1 MRLLGTLTAGW
12 RGDLLA
18 LFAGALLPLAFA
30 PFHLFPLAVI
40 APALLYLTWLDTS
53 DVQGCTNVAGGR
65 TPGATP
71 KRGFRR
77 GWLFGLGMFGVGVS
91 WVYVAIHVFG
101 EASILLAG
109 FLTGLFVAL
118 LSLFPALLGYTVTR
132 FYAQRTLAVKLLL
145 IFPAAW
151 VLFEW
156 LRGWVLSGFPW
167 LNLGYSQIS
176 APLAGLAPILGVYGV
191 SWAVALSAGL
201 LLYAITAPKPRLGRA
216 LVVLVLL
223 WGGSALL
230 TPIAWTQ
237 PHGKPLRVSL
247 IQGNIPQEI
256 KWQPEQR
263 RRTLDLYAQLTAQR
277 WGDDLI
283 VWPEAAITMFYHE
296 VADNYLAQLA
306 ATARRHNTD
315 LILGLS
321 VEDPDTGRYYN
332 SMMSLGRSEGFYF
345 KQHLVPF
352 GDYVPYADWLRGLIK
367 FFDLPMSGYSPGP
380 PHQPLLQAAGH
391 KIAGTICYEDAF
403 GEEVIRQLPE
413 ASVLVNLTNNAWY
426 GDSFAPPQHLQMSRM
441 RALETGR
448 PLLRATTNG
457 ISAIVDHKGKVTA
470 ASPQFKTYVLSGT
483 MQPMQGVT
491 PYVYWGNI
499 PVLLGLVLIAV
510 SVPFYN
516 RSASAVVN

>member
-1 MRLLGTLTAGW
+1 MRLHDILASGW
-12 RGDLLA
+12 RGDFLA

-30 PFHLFPLAVI
+30 PFNLFPLAVI
-40 APALLYLTWLDTS
+40 APALLYLTWLDT
-53 DVQGCTNVAGGR
+53 
-65 TPGATP
+65 TP

-77 GWLFGLGMFGVGVS
+77 GWLFGVGMFGVGVS

-101 EASILLAG
+101 EASVLLAG
-109 FLTGLFVAL
+109 FLTALFVAFL
-118 LSLFPALLGYTVTR
+118 GLFPALLGYTVTR
-132 FYAQRTLAVKLLL
+132 FFPGTGSAKILLV
-145 IFPAAW
+145 FPAAW
-151 VLFEW
+151 TLFEW
-156 LRGWVLSGFPW
+156 LRGWIFSGFPW
-167 LNLGYSQIS
+167 LNIGYSQID
-176 APLAGLAPILGVYGV
+176 APLSGLAPLLGVYGV

-201 LLYAITAPKPRLGRA
+201 LLYTIATHNPRRWAA
-216 LVVLVLL
+216 LAVLVLL
-223 WGGSALL
+223 WSGSALL

-237 PHGKPLRVSL
+237 PQGKPLRVSL

-263 RRTLDLYAQLTAQR
+263 RRTLDLYAELTAQH

-380 PHQPLLQAAGH
+380 PNQPLLQAAGL
-391 KIAGTICYEDAF
+391 KIASTICYEDVF

-441 RALETGR
+441 RAMETAR

-457 ISAIVDHKGKVTA
+457 ISAIVDHKGRISA
-470 ASPQFKTYVLSGT
+470 ASPQFKTYVLSGAV
-483 MQPMQGVT
+483 QPMQGVT
-491 PYVYWGNI
+491 PYVRWGNI
-499 PVLLGLVLIAV
+499 PVLV
-510 SVPFYN
+510 SVVLLLT
-516 RSASAVVN
+516 AVRLSRH

>member
-1 MRLLGTLTAGW
+1 MRLHDILASGW
-12 RGDLLA
+12 RGDFLA

-30 PFHLFPLAVI
+30 PFNLFPLAVI
-40 APALLYLTWLDTS
+40 APALLYLTWLDT
-53 DVQGCTNVAGGR
+53 
-65 TPGATP
+65 TP

-77 GWLFGLGMFGVGVS
+77 GWLFGVGMFGVGVS

-101 EASILLAG
+101 EAGVLLAG
-109 FLTGLFVAL
+109 FLTALFVAF

-132 FYAQRTLAVKLLL
+132 FFPVAAVAKILLV
-145 IFPAAW
+145 FPAAW
-151 VLFEW
+151 TLFEW
-156 LRGWVLSGFPW
+156 LRGWIFSGFPW
-167 LNLGYSQIS
+167 LNIGYSQID
-176 APLAGLAPILGVYGV
+176 APLSGLAPLLGVYGV

-201 LLYAITAPKPRLGRA
+201 LLYAITASNPHRWRA
-216 LVVLVLL
+216 LAVLVLL

-263 RRTLDLYAQLTAQR
+263 RRTLDLYADLTAQH

-380 PHQPLLQAAGH
+380 PNQPLLQAAGH
-391 KIAGTICYEDAF
+391 KIASTICYEDAF

-413 ASVLVNLTNNAWY
+413 ATVLVNLTNNAWY

-457 ISAIVDHKGKVTA
+457 ISAIVTHQGKISA
-470 ASPQFKTYVLSGT
+470 ASPQFKAYVLSGT
-483 MQPMQGVT
+483 VQPMSGET
-491 PYVYWGNI
+491 PYVRFGNL
-499 PVLLGLVLIAV
+499 PVLIFLGGMLGMLLFRK
-510 SVPFYN
+510 P
-516 RSASAVVN
+516 

>member
-1 MRLLGTLTAGW
+1 MRLHDMLASGW
-12 RGDLLA
+12 RGDTLA
-18 LFAGALLPLAFA
+18 LLAGALLPFAFA

-40 APALLYLTWLDTS
+40 ALALLYLTWLDI
-53 DVQGCTNVAGGR
+53 
-65 TPGATP
+65 TPT
-71 KRGFRR
+71 RGFRR
-77 GWLFGLGMFGVGVS
+77 GWLFGVGVFGVGVS

-101 EASILLAG
+101 EAGVLLAG
-109 FLTGLFVAL
+109 FLTALFVAF
-118 LSLFPALLGYTVTR
+118 LSVFPALLGYTVTR
-132 FYAQRTLAVKLLL
+132 FFPGAGIGKTVLV
-145 IFPAAW
+145 FPAVW
-151 VLFEW
+151 TLFEW
-156 LRGWVLSGFPW
+156 LRGWIFSGFPW
-167 LNLGYSQIS
+167 LNIGYSQMD
-176 APLAGLAPILGVYGV
+176 APLTGLAPLFGVYGV
-191 SWAVALSAGL
+191 SWAVATSAAL
-201 LLYAITAPKPRLGRA
+201 LLAMVMHGKVAKVAA
-216 LVVLVLL
+216 LAVLVQL
-223 WGGSALL
+223 WIVAAVLGN
-230 TPIAWTQ
+230 IQWTTEQ
-237 PHGKPLRVSL
+237 GAPLKVSL

-263 RRTLDLYAQLTAQR
+263 RRTLDLYAELTAQR

-306 ATARRHNTD
+306 ADARRHNTD

-352 GDYVPYADWLRGLIK
+352 GDYVPFADWLRGLIK

-380 PHQPLLQAAGH
+380 PNQPLLQAAGH
-391 KIAGTICYEDAF
+391 KIASTICYEDVF

-457 ISAIVDHKGKVTA
+457 ISAIVDHQGKISA

-483 MQPMQGVT
+483 VQPMQGVT
-491 PYVYWGNI
+491 PYVRWGNI
-499 PVLLGLVLIAV
+499 PVIVSLAFFLTAV
-510 SVPFYN
+510 RLRRP
-516 RSASAVVN
+516 

>member
-1 MRLLGTLTAGW
+1 MRLPGSLTTGW

-18 LFAGALLPLAFA
+18 LCGGALLPLAFA
-30 PFHLFPLAVI
+30 PFQFSPLAVL
-40 APALLYLTWLDTS
+40 APLLLFLAWLDIS
-53 DVQGCTNVAGGR
+53 PR
-65 TPGATP
+65 
-71 KRGFRR
+71 RGFWR
-77 GWLFGLGMFGVGVS
+77 GWLFGAGMFGVGVS

-101 EASILLAG
+101 EAGVLLAG
-109 FLTGLFVAL
+109 LLTGLFVAV
-118 LSLFPALLGYTVTR
+118 LSLFPALLGYTVAR
-132 FYAQRTLAVKLLL
+132 GYAQRTLAVKLVL

-167 LNLGYSQIS
+167 LNLGYSQIG

-191 SWAVALSAGL
+191 SWAVAQSAGL
-201 LLYAITAPKPRLGRA
+201 LLYAISTANARRWRA
-216 LVVLVLL
+216 PALLVLL
-223 WGGSALL
+223 WSGCALL

-237 PHGKPLRVSL
+237 PHGEPLRVSL
-247 IQGNIPQEI
+247 IQGNIPQQI

-306 ATARRHNTD
+306 ASARRHNSD
-315 LILGLS
+315 LIFGIS
-321 VEDPDTGRYYN
+321 VQDPDSGRYYN

-345 KQHLVPF
+345 KRHLVPF
-352 GDYVPYADWLRGLIK
+352 GDYVPFADWLRGLIK

-380 PHQPLLQAAGH
+380 LNQPLLQAASH
-391 KIAGTICYEDAF
+391 KIAATICYEDAF

-413 ASVLVNLTNNAWY
+413 ASMLVNLTNNAWY

-457 ISAIVDHKGKVTA
+457 ISAIIDYQGKVSA

-483 MQPMQGVT
+483 VQPMQGVT
-491 PYVYWGNI
+491 PYIWWGNL
-499 PVLLGLVLIAV
+499 PVLLGLVLVLTTAGM
-510 SVPFYN
+510 
-516 RSASAVVN
+516 RSKETLI